1 MRQPTGKRR
10 VPVGSQNNPRLGKSY
25 CVNALTRWNPFRE
38 MQELHNRLDTLLDT
52 SFGPH
57 GDGGER
63 LEWTGW
69 TPAVDISEND
79 KEYIVQAEL
88 PGLKKQDVN
97 VTFENGI
104 LNISG
109 ERKQTKEEKGL
120 RYHRI
125 ECACGKFN
133 RSFALPGDTN
143 PNQIRADFHDGV
155 LSVHVAKSESAKP
168 KQRL

>member
-109 ERKQTKEEKGL
+109 ERKQT
-120 RYHRI
+120 
-125 ECACGKFN
+125 
-133 RSFALPGDTN
+133 
-143 PNQIRADFHDGV
+143 
-155 LSVHVAKSESAKP
+155 
-168 KQRL
+168 